1 MRTRTSLPNP
11 GLLTPTSH
19 AVTYFFTLIVLT
31 LFLLQHVCQPAPS
44 LNIGCRRAKSVIDAH
59 NASTVSDPTNAKPV
73 FFQENAGSTFE
84 ECCVYMKSEARVKAP
99 GEQG

>member
-1 MRTRTSLPNP
+1 M
-11 GLLTPTSH
+11 
-19 AVTYFFTLIVLT
+19 
-31 LFLLQHVCQPAPS
+31 
-44 LNIGCRRAKSVIDAH
+44 IDAH